1 MMVGLGVASEALA
14 YLREGGPNNL
24 DQLARFLSDT
34 VRLTGKGFEPPGGE
48 PGSWRA
54 RGARTPC

>member
-24 DQLARFLSDT
+24 DQLARFLS
-34 VRLTGKGFEPPGGE
+34 G
-48 PGSWRA
+48 
-54 RGARTPC
+54 